1 MTTEDNR
8 TGTAGYGQ
16 APDADGT
23 DVAQVQT
30 ASGLNILVG
39 LWLVIAPWVL
49 DYSEQSNAVWNQ
61 VGVGVVIAAL
71 ASFRV
76 FAPRQWASLSWINF
90 VLGLW
95 LIIAPFVLTYNETGN
110 TQAILWNDIIS
121 GLLVLSL
128 AAWSAVA
135 TSRSSSRR

>member
-1 MTTEDNR
+1 MATGDNR
-8 TGTAGYGQ
+8 AGAVDYGQ
-16 APDADGT
+16 DPNAGGT
-23 DVAQVQT
+23 NTAQVQT

-49 DYSEQSNAVWNQ
+49 GYSEQSNAVWNQ

-76 FAPRQWASLSWINF
+76 FAPRQWESLSWINF

-95 LIIAPFVLTYNETGN
+95 LVIAPFVLTYNETGN

-121 GLLVLSL
+121 GLIVLSL
-128 AAWSAVA
+128 AAWSAIA
-135 TSRSSSRR
+135 TSKSSSRR